1 MKKDLSNKEKLQILD
16 SKKSKYFLLQ
26 YLNDEDIDETLEY
39 VQFVKRFFIK
49 LHKNKD
55 INVNLLVNHLIMLF
69 NCFKDEYIIKYLIL
83 AINQEHLIYLKTIL
97 LYMNKIGI
105 NHPWFKDVP
114 ISYDFDY
121 LLHTINRGK
130 YAL

>member
-1 MKKDLSNKEKLQILD
+1 MKKDTSNKEKLQILD
-16 SKKSKYFLLQ
+16 SKKSKYFLLP
-26 YLNDEDIDETLEY
+26 YLNDDDINETLEY
-39 VQFVKRFFIK
+39 VQFIKRFFIK

-69 NCFKDEYIIKYLIL
+69 NCFHKEYIIKYLIL
-83 AINQEHLIYLKTIL
+83 SVNNEHLIYLKTIL
-97 LYMNKIGI
+97 LYMKKIDI
-105 NHPWFKDVP
+105 NHPWFKDIS

>member
-1 MKKDLSNKEKLQILD
+1 MKKEPTNKEKLQILD
-16 SKKSKYFLLQ
+16 SLKSKYYLMP
-26 YLNDEDIDETLEY
+26 YLNDEDIDESLEY

-69 NCFKDEYIIKYLIL
+69 NCFHKDYIIKYLIL
-83 AINQEHLIYLKTIL
+83 AINPAHLIYLKTIL
-97 LYMNKIGI
+97 LYMKKIDI
-105 NHPWFKDVP
+105 NHCWFKDVS

-121 LLHTINRGK
+121 LLRTINRGK
-130 YAL
+130 YAI